1 MIIVVMGIAASG
13 KSTLGRALAKS
24 LDWEFVEGDD
34 YHPADNIEKMRQGVP
49 LDDADREPWLESMN
63 DYLKLLDKVGKS
75 AVVACSALKQQYRDR
90 LGHGVSDMRYVF
102 LCGDPEL
109 IQRRIVERKGHFM
122 PPDLLD
128 SQIAAMEPPQDAIWV
143 GVGLPLAEK
152 VGVVE
157 RAISHG

>member
-1 MIIVVMGIAASG
+1 LIIVVMGVAASG

-34 YHPADNIEKMRQGVP
+34 YHPADNIAKMRHGVP
-49 LDDADREPWLESMN
+49 LDDADRVPWLESMN

-75 AVVACSALKQQYRDR
+75 AVVACSALKQQYRDM

-109 IQRRIVERKGHFM
+109 IQRRIVERQGHFM

-143 GVGLPLAEK
+143 GVDLPLLDK
-152 VGVVE
+152 VDVVE
-157 RAISHG
+157 RAIGRG